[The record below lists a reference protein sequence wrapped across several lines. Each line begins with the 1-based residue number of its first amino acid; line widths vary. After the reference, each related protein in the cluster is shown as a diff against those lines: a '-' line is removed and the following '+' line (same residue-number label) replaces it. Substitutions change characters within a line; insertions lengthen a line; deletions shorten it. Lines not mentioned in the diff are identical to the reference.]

1 MPLTASPKKA
11 AVPKMNF
18 DDGFFQYCNTYTRTP
33 DTDAYKGGFEW
44 TAGNSNVKT
53 DIQPAAAMSSQLAIM
68 LQGQNIEA
76 DSVAFFL
83 STISTIIVGDSV
95 GIASD
100 GGTTEDQFF
109 TVVGVFDW
117 DSHVEVAL
125 ESGRLTDSTGQ
136 AEG

>member
-18 DDGFFQYCNTYTRTP
+18 ADGFFQYCNTYTRGSA
-33 DTDAYKGGFEW
+33 DWEGGFDW
-44 TAGNSNVKT
+44 TAVNSDVKV
-53 DIQPAAAMSSQLAIM
+53 DIQPAEAMSKQLALL
-68 LQGQNIEA
+68 LQGENIAA

-83 STISTIIVGDSV
+83 TTVSTITVGDSV
-95 GIASD
+95 GIAAD
-100 GGTTEDQFF
+100 GGTTEDTFF

-125 ESGRLTDSTGQ
+125 KSGRLADPS
-136 AEG
+136 